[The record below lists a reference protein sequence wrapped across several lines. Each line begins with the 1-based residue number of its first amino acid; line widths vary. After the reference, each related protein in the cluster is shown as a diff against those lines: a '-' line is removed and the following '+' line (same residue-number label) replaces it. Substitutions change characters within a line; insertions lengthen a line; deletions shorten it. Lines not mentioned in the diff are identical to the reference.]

1 MAKRKRSQNIVAFP
15 ASRIVR
21 KVVVTKPVPIK
32 PGKFLS
38 EEREQRLD
46 RMAELIAER
55 AKRAISEWQ
64 AVEGLPDEIRM
75 LVNRIEEIAKV
86 AGGLPAVEVARLYEC
101 LPPREEATQGLSSVE
116 IRLLDQLAGA
126 TRDPDSAVSRALAA
140 RQRRNA
146 TTEGMA

>member
-1 MAKRKRSQNIVAFP
+1 MAKRKRPQNVVAFP

-21 KVVVTKPVPIK
+21 RAADGPSVPDEPEK
-32 PGKFLS
+32 LLS
-38 EEREQRLD
+38 EEREQRID

-64 AVEGLPDEIRM
+64 AAEGLPDEIHM
-75 LVNRIEEIAKV
+75 LVNRIEEISQV

-116 IRLLDQLAGA
+116 IRLLDQLADA
-126 TRDPDSAVSRALAA
+126 TRDPNSAVSRALAA

-146 TTEGMA
+146 AVEGMT